1 MKDKI
6 VVLKLQAIN
15 SEGSVVGENEKKIT
29 IPANKTI
36 QLNQNISQLTDLL
49 ETIKKLVL

>member
-1 MKDKI
+1 MILKI
-6 VVLKLQAIN
+6 SYVSKKLPDETELSYPNYIKA
-15 SEGSVVGENEKKIT
+15 
-29 IPANKTI
+29 PI